1 MTSERGKGLI
11 EWRTAKAIAD
21 NVYAIFVRAAT
32 VGRQVI

>member
-11 EWRTAKAIAD
+11 ERKVGTAIAD

-32 VGRQVI
+32 VGRQVN